1 MNRDSLF
8 NKYIYNIHACA
19 IFLGNSLIVQNLI
32 LRVSI
37 TFFKSIS
44 EDEEWGGNEKI
55 SNRNEGRKSKEKGEK
70 EKKHLGGY
78 EGAKREGRDE
88 EEKVQECGRR
98 ETVCGAAGGRPSVH
112 CKSPSTAFNYDVI
125 ANTDDGY
132 FLRYTLY
139 ITRGPTKPS
148 LEPRA
153 VRLLC
158 VYGVLTTRPCDCFRM
173 FQDMRLRLLN
183 MKFDSHRWYQAIS
196 SLCHVEDIYLN

>member
-1 MNRDSLF
+1 M
-8 NKYIYNIHACA
+8 
-19 IFLGNSLIVQNLI
+19 
-32 LRVSI
+32 
-37 TFFKSIS
+37 
-44 EDEEWGGNEKI
+44 
-55 SNRNEGRKSKEKGEK
+55 RNEAGMKNYQRGTKEGKVMRKRRKRRNILVVTRARRGKDATKEK
-70 EKKHLGGY
+70 L
-78 EGAKREGRDE
+78 
-88 EEKVQECGRR
+88 QECGRR

-173 FQDMRLRLLN
+173 FQDMRPRLLN

-196 SLCHVEDIYLN
+196 SLCHVDIYLD

>member
-1 MNRDSLF
+1 MK
-8 NKYIYNIHACA
+8 KYQR
-19 IFLGNSLIVQNLI
+19 GTKEGKV
-32 LRVSI
+32 RR
-37 TFFKSIS
+37 K
-44 EDEEWGGNEKI
+44 
-55 SNRNEGRKSKEKGEK
+55 GRKRRNILVVTRTRRGKDATK
-70 EKKHLGGY
+70 
-78 EGAKREGRDE
+78 
-88 EEKVQECGRR
+88 EKVQECGRR
-98 ETVCGAAGGRPSVH
+98 ETVCGAAGGRPSVVH

-173 FQDMRLRLLN
+173 FQDMRPRLLN
-183 MKFDSHRWYQAIS
+183 MKFDSHR
-196 SLCHVEDIYLN
+196 